1 MLSENINNLIEEASK
16 ESMLRKNIRI
26 GSIVD
31 VTLKVDQ
38 GSDRLVRGK
47 VARILTS
54 KGKHTRG
61 IKVQLDDGQVGRV
74 QSILG

>member
-1 MLSENINNLIEEASK
+1 MLSKNINELIEEASK
-16 ESMLRKNIRI
+16 QSMLRNNIKI

-38 GSDRLVRGK
+38 GSDRLVRGT

-61 IKVQLDDGQVGRV
+61 IKVELLDGQVGRV
-74 QSILG
+74 QAIVK